1 MAAKEVEKNIL
12 DRELN
17 SHAMN
22 SSMLEPPKFYS
33 EVPTLTSIQKL
44 NEVLKIFPR
53 AGKFSGNLSRDNGVS
68 VCEYLNSLTSAQNQC
83 LLSEEEFIDRIIGSC
98 TAQAHDL
105 VMDWKLNGNS
115 ASEIYSNLIN
125 NFDNRMSISEAK
137 QRLATFVIYKNSSL
151 AKAEAAILHLLTRAS
166 ADFLP
171 GPTRIAYRDI
181 EGIRAL
187 IEALPNTSRIQ
198 ARTLER
204 SYSAKRGR
212 ACTFQEL
219 IKGLEQFRDMIDRD
233 IKENGAS
240 PNMNMKRVMNQNKYT
255 SVPYR
260 NNPVKKNISS
270 NYSSFL
276 AEKRTEQIVPQFKKN
291 SSNYRVRL
299 LLPAFF

>member
-1 MAAKEVEKNIL
+1 MNIFNRSRPASAHSNGSASEQIPHHEEEANPDIHIDVNVIETEDIEEPEIWEDNPNFRTMMNDPLGQCLIGLVKDTVKLSDKAKVRSMTTDLEKLCNAFVENKHSERAYINSQLNMAAKEVEKNIL

-181 EGIRAL
+181 EGIRA
-187 IEALPNTSRIQ
+187 
-198 ARTLER
+198 
-204 SYSAKRGR
+204 
-212 ACTFQEL
+212 
-219 IKGLEQFRDMIDRD
+219 
-233 IKENGAS
+233 
-240 PNMNMKRVMNQNKYT
+240 
-255 SVPYR
+255 
-260 NNPVKKNISS
+260 
-270 NYSSFL
+270 
-276 AEKRTEQIVPQFKKN
+276 
-291 SSNYRVRL
+291 
-299 LLPAFF
+299 